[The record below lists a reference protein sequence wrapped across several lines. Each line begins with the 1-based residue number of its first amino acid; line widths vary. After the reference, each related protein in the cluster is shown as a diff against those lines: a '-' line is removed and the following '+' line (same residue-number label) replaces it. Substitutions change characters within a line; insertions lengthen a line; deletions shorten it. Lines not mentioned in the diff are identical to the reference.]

1 MWGPPVIGWFIN
13 PMNTIV
19 IGTINHIV
27 IGVMFTNLAIV
38 NGGLT
43 RGTYCCGVVL
53 QLRSRE
59 RSHSSRCETFGV
71 TLQGAPLGVESPGH
85 AQGHRQGLGTARR
98 LHDLPWGCGQGR
110 HLGEA
115 VGSLPEVPDPKKC
128 GVVVSKL
135 PGMPWDDG
143 DSEPLVVL
151 LMWWGWLPGS
161 LGSLPSAGVEGQ
173 GQGRRPVAEG
183 RGRTSWNQLEPWTRP
198 SVKPSG
204 LSQDV
209 HWPDEAIACH
219 CRNSKRAGESSWNH
233 VKNAQAY
240 VCLYESYGK
249 NPIFSEP
256 W

>member
-1 MWGPPVIGWFIN
+1 MALYGTVPPFQDPEIPIEDTEVSKVIGLGLNHLVMALNATMWGPPVMERWFIN

-98 LHDLPWGCGQGR
+98 LHDLP
-110 HLGEA
+110 
-115 VGSLPEVPDPKKC
+115 
-128 GVVVSKL
+128 
-135 PGMPWDDG
+135 
-143 DSEPLVVL
+143 
-151 LMWWGWLPGS
+151 
-161 LGSLPSAGVEGQ
+161 
-173 GQGRRPVAEG
+173 
-183 RGRTSWNQLEPWTRP
+183 
-198 SVKPSG
+198 
-204 LSQDV
+204 
-209 HWPDEAIACH
+209 
-219 CRNSKRAGESSWNH
+219 
-233 VKNAQAY
+233 
-240 VCLYESYGK
+240 
-249 NPIFSEP
+249 
-256 W
+256 